1 MILVHDD
8 DGNIHRKQFS
18 YFPAPENKASVVTAA
33 WHERYLAGQ
42 CRAGDGDLARY
53 QSGPGNRAVKE
64 PSRSFHSA
72 LRMPLLGPYIC

>member
-33 WHERYLAGQ
+33 WHESYLEGQ
-42 CRAGDGDLARY
+42 GRAGDLARY
-53 QSGPGNRAVKE
+53 QSGPGNRAVNE

-72 LRMPLLGPYIC
+72 LRRPLPGPYIC